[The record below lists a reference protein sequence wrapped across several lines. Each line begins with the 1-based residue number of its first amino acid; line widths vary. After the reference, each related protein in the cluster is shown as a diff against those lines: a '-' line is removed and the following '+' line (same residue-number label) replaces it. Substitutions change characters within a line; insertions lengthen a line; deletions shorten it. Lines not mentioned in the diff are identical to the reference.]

1 VHCDII
7 GRHVPI
13 LLSLPRTRT
22 AKDSK
27 IHFDHHF
34 KCMECQSFDEFSN
47 RFPGNI
53 SDFVAA
59 EQGGFIMSLL
69 DLATTLGHEIE
80 ATKTIDKDVDVLM
93 QKTYKFC
100 EVSQYYYR
108 FFERVI
114 FSISFW
120 R

>member
-1 VHCDII
+1 
-7 GRHVPI
+7 
-13 LLSLPRTRT
+13 
-22 AKDSK
+22 
-27 IHFDHHF
+27 
-34 KCMECQSFDEFSN
+34 
-47 RFPGNI
+47 
-53 SDFVAA
+53 
-59 EQGGFIMSLL
+59 MSLL